1 MKLLFEWVGKKK
13 TRNWLIEWGGMY
25 WTHYRYGN
33 LWRLKR
39 ADDAQTFVR
48 GRFLSSCAN
57 NHAQE
62 GIYNYSYRNLMFISK
77 VFTHKW
83 EMNLTLVIWNNK
95 KRLQITYFHVQSSN
109 WTFPSHHRVELFSI
123 KFHILSFTHLNKS
136 HLFLYISFIYC
147 TIKKNWCFD
156 RKFICEYFSK
166 IVFY

>member
-1 MKLLFEWVGKKK
+1 MLNSLKLLFEWVGKKK

-109 WTFPSHHRVELFSI
+109 WTFPSHHRVRIVQYQISLPIFYSFKYKI
-123 KFHILSFTHLNKS
+123 NYFFIFHSLIES
-136 HLFLYISFIYC
+136 
-147 TIKKNWCFD
+147 D
-156 RKFICEYFSK
+156 D
-166 IVFY
+166 